1 MKAGW
6 EVKTLGEVSKI
17 NYGYTESASSEPI
30 GSKFLRITDIQ
41 NDCVNWESVP
51 YCKIE
56 TNEIIKYQ
64 LIDDDIVFART
75 GATTGKSFLVKE
87 PPENAVFA
95 SYLIRLRL
103 IDKTVLLPEFL
114 FLFFQSAYYWQSIK
128 EGTAGSA
135 QGGFNATKLAALF
148 ISIPPLLEQQR
159 IVAIL
164 DKAFASIATAKANT
178 EQNLKNAR
186 ALFDSYLHEV
196 FSQRGEG
203 WEEKR
208 LVEIAKDFGRGKSKN
223 RPRNDPKLYGGKYP
237 FIQTGDIRNA
247 THLITSYSQ
256 TYNETGL
263 AQSKLWAKGTVCIT
277 IAANIAETAILNFD
291 ACFPDSVIGVTVDE
305 NKANN
310 KFLEYLLQSFKS
322 ELQAKGKGSAQDNI
336 NMGTFEN
343 QLFPFP
349 SLEKQNEIVA
359 KFDILQKETQRLETL
374 YQRKLTALDE
384 LKKSLLYKAFNGEL

>member
-6 EVKTLGEVSKI
+6 KVKNFEDCIEKVTYTTKVQRKDFLDNGSYPIVSQEDAFINGYWNNETDLFKIKTPIVVFGDHTKVLKYIDFDFVLGADGVKI
-17 NYGYTESASSEPI
+17 LQPKNILLP
-30 GSKFLRITDIQ
+30 KFLFYRLQ
-41 NDCVNWESVP
+41 S
-51 YCKIE
+51 
-56 TNEIIKYQ
+56 EIFDSLGY
-64 LIDDDIVFART
+64 ARHY
-75 GATTGKSFLVKE
+75 KLLKE
-87 PPENAVFA
+87 LQIAYPE
-95 SYLIRLRL
+95 
-103 IDKTVLLPEFL
+103 KT
-114 FLFFQSAYYWQSIK
+114 
-128 EGTAGSA
+128 
-135 QGGFNATKLAALF
+135 
-148 ISIPPLLEQQR
+148 EQQR

-164 DKAFASIATAKANT
+164 DAAFASIATAKANT

-186 ALFDSYLHEV
+186 ALFDSYLHEM
-196 FSQRGEG
+196 FSQRGDG
-203 WEEKR
+203 WEEKL
-208 LVEIAKDFGRGKSKN
+208 LVEIAKNFGRGKSKN

-291 ACFPDSVIGVTVDE
+291 ACFPDSVIGITVDE

-310 KFLEYLLQSFKS
+310 KFLEYLLQSFKAH
-322 ELQAKGKGSAQDNI
+322 LQAQGKGSAQDNI
-336 NMGTFEN
+336 NMGTFEY

-349 SLEKQNEIVA
+349 SLKEQTEVVIKL
-359 KFDILQKETQRLETL
+359 DILQKETQRLETL

-384 LKKSLLYKAFNGEL
+384 LKKALLHQAFNGEL